1 MANFKCRFNNEKF
14 ESMNNLINQNKKD
27 HELHVSACRNF
38 GGGYCEQA
46 QLGVPHSEIQ
56 VELD

>member
-1 MANFKCRFNNEKF
+1 MENGKAIIIQ
-14 ESMNNLINQNKKD
+14 MDGNLWAGPEII
-27 HELHVSACRNF
+27 
-38 GGGYCEQA
+38 QA

>member
-1 MANFKCRFNNEKF
+1 MLLFAPLNNID
-14 ESMNNLINQNKKD
+14 INTRPGTRSGADMFYLNYLGAKKNKENQTK
-27 HELHVSACRNF
+27 
-38 GGGYCEQA
+38 QA